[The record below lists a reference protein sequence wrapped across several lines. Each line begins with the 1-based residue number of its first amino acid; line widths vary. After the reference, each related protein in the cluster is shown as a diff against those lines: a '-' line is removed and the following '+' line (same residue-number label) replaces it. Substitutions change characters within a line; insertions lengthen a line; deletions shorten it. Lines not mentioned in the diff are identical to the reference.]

1 VTETGGF
8 YNTPGF
14 NDDTRTFLGRLV
26 VEYRLPKG
34 EALEVAKCL
43 TYNLPTKARK
53 L

>member
-1 VTETGGF
+1 
-8 YNTPGF
+8 
-14 NDDTRTFLGRLV
+14 
-26 VEYRLPKG
+26 LPKG